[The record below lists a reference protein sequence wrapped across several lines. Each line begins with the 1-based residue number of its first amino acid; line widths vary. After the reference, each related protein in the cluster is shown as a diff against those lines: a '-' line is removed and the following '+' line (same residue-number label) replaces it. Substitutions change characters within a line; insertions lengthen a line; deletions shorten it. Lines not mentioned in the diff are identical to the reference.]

1 MPNPIQEARAKADPG
16 KVADETSS
24 YNPEAG
30 APLKDAPRST
40 PRDYA
45 ANPVN
50 PPQPK
55 IPAKVKKG

>member
-1 MPNPIQEARAKADPG
+1 MPNPIQDARSKADPG
-16 KVADETSS
+16 KVADESGS

-30 APLKDAPRST
+30 APLKAAPRAT

-50 PPQPK
+50 PPAK
-55 IPAKVKKG
+55 SLPAKVKKG